1 MTPTDRT
8 LLRDLAR
15 RVADVAADPI
25 QDERRAL
32 WRAQNSL
39 RSVRPVIFIS
49 PEGSWIELV
58 PEASLQC
65 QDDDAR
71 GIERGLRQRLYAQE
85 HFHDDTVCDADYR
98 IGKALRGT
106 GWGVGETITRPEEA
120 RGAYVWEGAI
130 KTRADLEALTPPT
143 VTVDEE
149 ASARNLAYY
158 QDLFGDLLHVY
169 FHNPCGGYALM
180 DEWTRL
186 RGITQTLM
194 DMSDDPQLVHD
205 GMRTLME
212 GHLARTESMLQ
223 QGITGL
229 NNGNDYVGSG
239 SWGWSDELP
248 QADFAGTARLADMWG
263 FCTAQ
268 IMSEV
273 SPAMHEEFVI
283 RYEAPLAERFG
294 LNIYGCC
301 EPLHRK
307 LDLLKRHLPRLRR
320 VSISPWADKAM
331 SAEQLG
337 DQIIFNWKPNP
348 AVLAGVGFDEDW
360 ARSDIRETIDICR
373 ANGCP
378 LDIVMKDTHTCQ
390 QQPQRFDRWAEIARE
405 EVEKA

>member
-8 LLRDLAR
+8 IIRDLAR
-15 RVADVAADPI
+15 RVAAVAADPV

-32 WRAQNSL
+32 WRAQNAL
-39 RSVRPVIFIS
+39 RPIRPVIYIS

-58 PEASLQC
+58 PEDSLQC
-65 QDDDAR
+65 EDPTAR
-71 GIERGLRQRLYAQE
+71 AVERALRQRLYAQE

-98 IGKALRGT
+98 IGKVLRGT
-106 GWGVGETITRPEEA
+106 GWGVGEKIIRPDEA
-120 RGAYVWEGAI
+120 RGAYVWEAPI
-130 KTRADLEALTPPT
+130 ETRADLEALTPPT

-149 ASARNLAYY
+149 ASAQVLEFY
-158 QDLFGDLLHVY
+158 QDLLGDILRVC
-169 FHNPCGGYALM
+169 FHNPPGGYALM

-194 DMSDDPQLVHD
+194 DMSDEPDLVHD

-212 GHLARTESMLQ
+212 GHLARTESMLE
-223 QGITGL
+223 QGIISL

-248 QADFAGTARLADMWG
+248 QADFTGTVRLADLWG

-273 SPAMHEEFVI
+273 SPAMHEEFVLQ
-283 RYEAPLAERFG
+283 YEAPIAARFG

-301 EPLHRK
+301 EPLHHK
-307 LDLLKRHLPRLRR
+307 LDMLKRHLPRLRR

-337 DQIIFNWKPNP
+337 NQIIFNWKPNP
-348 AVLAGVGFDEDW
+348 AVLAGVEFDEGW
-360 ARSDIRETIDICR
+360 ARQDLRETIDICR
-373 ANGCP
+373 ANGCA

-390 QQPQRFDRWAEIARE
+390 LQPRRFDRWAEIARE
-405 EVEKA
+405 EVER